1 MAKAINCMC
10 GFTALG
16 ETADAA
22 ADVLEAHIAE
32 DHSEMVGKVRR
43 EDLVAMAEEA

>member
-10 GFTALG
+10 GFIAFG
-16 ETADAA
+16 ETADEA
-22 ADVLEAHIAE
+22 ADVLEAHLAE
-32 DHSEMVGKVRR
+32 DHSDMVGKVKR